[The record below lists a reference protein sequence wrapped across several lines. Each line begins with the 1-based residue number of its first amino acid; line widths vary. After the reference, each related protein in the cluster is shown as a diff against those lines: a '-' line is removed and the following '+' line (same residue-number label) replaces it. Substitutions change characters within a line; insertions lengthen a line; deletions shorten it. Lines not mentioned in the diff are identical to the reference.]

1 MNTDAAPAEK
11 SLPHI
16 ALLGYLVI
24 VLFPFLFVLF
34 SSVKKDN
41 NAIAL
46 NPFGIPKSFEWSNYV
61 EAWVNAK
68 ISTYFFNSLYIS
80 VLASVVSILLASMFA
95 FAVTRM
101 RQGKW
106 NTILFSLVL
115 IGMLI
120 PNNALMLPIYTIV
133 RKLHILN
140 THWALIIPYIANA
153 IPFTIII
160 LAAFMRSLPSE
171 IEEAAVMDGLK
182 APGIFA
188 RIIVPLTVPA
198 MVTVFIVNFLGN
210 WNEFLLANYF
220 LSNDELRTLPVGM
233 VQFRDQYQMNYAQ
246 MSAGI
251 VYSVVPVIVIYA
263 VLQEK
268 IIEGVTAG
276 SVKG

>member
-1 MNTDAAPAEK
+1 MIRTVK
-11 SLPHI
+11 KGLPHVV
-16 ALLGYLVI
+16 LLGYLCVI
-24 VLFPFLFVLF
+24 LFPFLFVLF

-41 NAIAL
+41 NSIAL
-46 NPFGIPKSFEWSNYV
+46 NPFGIPQELVWNNYV

-80 VLASVVSILLASMFA
+80 ILASVVSILIASMFA

-101 RQGKW
+101 RHGKW
-106 NTILFSLVL
+106 NTILFSLML
-115 IGMLI
+115 LGMLI
-120 PNNALMLPIYTIV
+120 PNNALMLPIYIIV
-133 RKLHILN
+133 SKLHILD
-140 THWALIIPYIANA
+140 THLALIIPYIANA
-153 IPFTIII
+153 IPFTAII

-188 RIIVPLTVPA
+188 KIIVPLTVPA

-220 LSNDELRTLPVGM
+220 LKDDELRTLPVGM

-251 VYSVVPVIVIYA
+251 VYSVLPVVVIYA
-263 VLQEK
+263 ILQEK

>member
-1 MNTDAAPAEK
+1 MPRAFKK

-16 ALLGYLVI
+16 ALLGYLLV

-41 NAIAL
+41 NSIAL
-46 NPFGIPKSFEWSNYV
+46 NPFGIPKEFVFNNYV

-80 VLASVVSILLASMFA
+80 VFASVVSIILAGMFA

-101 RQGKW
+101 RHGRL
-106 NTILFSLVL
+106 NLLLYSFVLV
-115 IGMLI
+115 GMLI

-188 RIIVPLTVPA
+188 KIIVPLTVPA

-251 VYSVVPVIVIYA
+251 VYSVLPVVIIYA
-263 VLQEK
+263 ILQEK

>member
-1 MNTDAAPAEK
+1 MAR
-11 SLPHI
+11 SLKKGIPHA
-16 ALLGYLVI
+16 ALLGYLVV

-46 NPFGIPKSFEWSNYV
+46 NPFGIPKEFVFNNYV

-80 VLASVVSILLASMFA
+80 ILSSVVSILLASMFA

-106 NTILFSLVL
+106 NKLLFSLVV

-160 LAAFMRSLPSE
+160 LAAFMRSLPGE
-171 IEEAAVMDGLK
+171 IEEAAVVDGLK

-251 VYSVVPVIVIYA
+251 VYSVLPVVIIYA
-263 VLQEK
+263 ILQEK

>member
-1 MNTDAAPAEK
+1 MARTLK
-11 SLPHI
+11 KGLPHV
-16 ALLGYLVI
+16 ALLGYLVV

-46 NPFGIPKSFEWSNYV
+46 NPFGIPKEFVFNNYV

-80 VLASVVSILLASMFA
+80 VLSSVVSILLASMFA

-106 NTILFSLVL
+106 NKILFSLVL

-171 IEEAAVMDGLK
+171 IEEAAVVDGLK

-251 VYSVVPVIVIYA
+251 VYSVLPVVIIYA
-263 VLQEK
+263 ILQEK

>member
-1 MNTDAAPAEK
+1 MPRNLKK
-11 SLPHI
+11 SLPHV
-16 ALLGYLVI
+16 ALLSYLLVI
-24 VLFPFLFVLF
+24 LFPFLFVLF

-46 NPFGIPKSFEWSNYV
+46 NPFGIPKEFVFNNYV

-80 VLASVVSILLASMFA
+80 ILASVVSILLASMFA

-115 IGMLI
+115 VGMLI
-120 PNNALMLPIYTIV
+120 PNNALMLPIYQIV
-133 RKLHILN
+133 RKLGILN

-160 LAAFMRSLPSE
+160 LAAFMRNLPRE
-171 IEEAAVMDGLK
+171 IEEAAVVDGLK

-188 RIIVPLTVPA
+188 KIIVPLTVPA

-251 VYSVVPVIVIYA
+251 VFSVLPVVVIYA
-263 VLQEK
+263 ILQEK

-276 SVKG
+276 GVKG

>member
-1 MNTDAAPAEK
+1 MARTFK
-11 SLPHI
+11 KGLPHV
-16 ALLGYLVI
+16 ALLGYLVV

-46 NPFGIPKSFEWSNYV
+46 NPFGIPKEFVFNNYV

-80 VLASVVSILLASMFA
+80 VLSSVVSILLASMFA

-106 NTILFSLVL
+106 NKILFSLVL

-171 IEEAAVMDGLK
+171 IEEAAVVDGLK

-251 VYSVVPVIVIYA
+251 VYSVLPVVIIYA
-263 VLQEK
+263 ILQEK

>member
-1 MNTDAAPAEK
+1 MPRALRK
-11 SLPHI
+11 GLPHA
-16 ALLGYLVI
+16 ALLGYLLV

-41 NAIAL
+41 NSIAL
-46 NPFGIPKSFEWSNYV
+46 NPFGIPKEFVFNNYV

-80 VLASVVSILLASMFA
+80 VFASVVSIILASMFA

-101 RQGKW
+101 RHGRW
-106 NTILFSLVL
+106 NLLLYSFVLV
-115 IGMLI
+115 GMLI

-188 RIIVPLTVPA
+188 KIIVPLTVPA

-251 VYSVVPVIVIYA
+251 VYSVLPVVIIYA
-263 VLQEK
+263 ILQEK

>member
-1 MNTDAAPAEK
+1 MPRTLKK
-11 SLPHI
+11 SLPHV
-16 ALLGYLVI
+16 ALLGYLLI

-41 NAIAL
+41 NSIAL
-46 NPFGIPKSFEWSNYV
+46 NPFGIPKEFVFNNYV

-68 ISTYFFNSLYIS
+68 ISTYFFNSLYIA
-80 VLASVVSILLASMFA
+80 VFASVVSILLASMFA

-106 NTILFSLVL
+106 NTILFSVVLV
-115 IGMLI
+115 GMLI

-188 RIIVPLTVPA
+188 KIIVPLTVPA

-251 VYSVVPVIVIYA
+251 VYSVLPVVIIYA
-263 VLQEK
+263 ILQEK

>member
-1 MNTDAAPAEK
+1 MLRFIK
-11 SLPHI
+11 KLLPHI
-16 ALLGYLVI
+16 ILMAYLLVI
-24 VLFPFLFVLF
+24 LFPFLFVIF

-41 NAIAL
+41 NSIAL
-46 NPFGIPKSFEWSNYV
+46 NPFGIPNHFEFGNYV

-68 ISTYFFNSLYIS
+68 ISTYFFNSMYIS
-80 VLASVVSILLASMFA
+80 IISAVVSILIASMFA

-101 RQGKW
+101 RHIKISG
-106 NTILFSLVL
+106 ILAAIIL

-120 PNNALMLPIYTIV
+120 PNNALMLPIYLLV
-133 RKLHILN
+133 KNLGILN

-153 IPFTIII
+153 IPFSVII
-160 LAAFMRSLPSE
+160 LSAFMKSLPGE
-171 IEEAAVMDGLK
+171 IEEAAVMDGLN
-182 APGIFA
+182 AQGIFA

-220 LSNDELRTLPVGM
+220 LSDDALRTLPVGM

-251 VYSVVPVIVIYA
+251 VFSVVPVIVLYA
-263 VLQEK
+263 ILQEK

>member
-1 MNTDAAPAEK
+1 MPRALKK
-11 SLPHI
+11 SLPHV

-41 NAIAL
+41 NSIAL
-46 NPFGIPKSFEWSNYV
+46 NPFGIPKTFEFSNYV

-80 VLASVVSILLASMFA
+80 IFSSVVSILLASMFA

-101 RQGKW
+101 RQGIW
-106 NTILFSLVL
+106 NKLLFSLIL

-188 RIIVPLTVPA
+188 KIIVPLTVPA

-263 VLQEK
+263 ILQEK

>member
-1 MNTDAAPAEK
+1 MFRSLKK
-11 SLPHI
+11 SIPHVV
-16 ALLGYLVI
+16 LLSYLFVI
-24 VLFPFLFVLF
+24 LFPFLFVLF

-41 NAIAL
+41 NEIAL
-46 NPFGIPKSFEWSNYV
+46 NPFGIPKEFVFHNYV

-80 VLASVVSILLASMFA
+80 VLASVVTILLGAMFA

-106 NTILFSLVL
+106 NAILFSLVL
-115 IGMLI
+115 VGMLI

-133 RKLHILN
+133 RKLGILN

-160 LAAFMRSLPSE
+160 LAAFMRSLPRE

-182 APGIFA
+182 AQGIFA

-220 LSNDELRTLPVGM
+220 LSNDDLRTLPVGM

-263 VLQEK
+263 ILQEK

-276 SVKG
+276 GVKG

>member
-1 MNTDAAPAEK
+1 MPRTLK
-11 SLPHI
+11 KLLPHV
-16 ALLGYLVI
+16 ALLAYLLV

-46 NPFGIPKSFEWSNYV
+46 NPFGIPKEFVFNNYV

-80 VLASVVSILLASMFA
+80 VLASVASILLASMFA

-115 IGMLI
+115 VGMLI

-133 RKLHILN
+133 RKMGILN

-160 LAAFMRSLPSE
+160 LAAFMRNLPRE

-251 VYSVVPVIVIYA
+251 VFSVLPVIIIYA
-263 VLQEK
+263 ILQEK

-276 SVKG
+276 GVKG

>member
-1 MNTDAAPAEK
+1 MPRALKK

-16 ALLGYLVI
+16 ALLFYLLVI
-24 VLFPFLFVLF
+24 LFPFLFVLF

-41 NAIAL
+41 NEIAL
-46 NPFGIPKSFEWSNYV
+46 NPFGIPKEFVFNNYV

-80 VLASVVSILLASMFA
+80 ILASVVSILLASMFA

-115 IGMLI
+115 VGMLI

-133 RKLHILN
+133 RKLGILN

-160 LAAFMRSLPSE
+160 LSAFMRNLPRE

-251 VYSVVPVIVIYA
+251 VFSVLPVIIIYA
-263 VLQEK
+263 ILQEK

-276 SVKG
+276 GVKG

>member
-1 MNTDAAPAEK
+1 
-11 SLPHI
+11 
-16 ALLGYLVI
+16 
-24 VLFPFLFVLF
+24 
-34 SSVKKDN
+34 
-41 NAIAL
+41 
-46 NPFGIPKSFEWSNYV
+46 
-61 EAWVNAK
+61 
-68 ISTYFFNSLYIS
+68 
-80 VLASVVSILLASMFA
+80 MFA

-106 NTILFSLVL
+106 NKILFSLVL

-263 VLQEK
+263 ILQEK

>member
-1 MNTDAAPAEK
+1 MPRPLKK

-106 NTILFSLVL
+106 NAILFSLVL

-188 RIIVPLTVPA
+188 KIIVPLTVPA

>member
-1 MNTDAAPAEK
+1 MPRTLKK
-11 SLPHI
+11 SLPHA
-16 ALLGYLVI
+16 ALLFYLLVI
-24 VLFPFLFVLF
+24 LFPFLFVLF

-46 NPFGIPKSFEWSNYV
+46 NPFGIPKEFVFSNYV

-80 VLASVVSILLASMFA
+80 ILSSVVSIILASMFA

-106 NTILFSLVL
+106 NTILFSLV
-115 IGMLI
+115 IVGMLI

-133 RKLHILN
+133 RKLGILN

-160 LAAFMRSLPSE
+160 LAAFMRSLPRE

-251 VYSVVPVIVIYA
+251 VFSVLPVIVIYA
-263 VLQEK
+263 ILQEK

>member
-1 MNTDAAPAEK
+1 MTLR
-11 SLPHI
+11 SLKKCIPHVV
-16 ALLGYLVI
+16 LLCYLIVI
-24 VLFPFLFVLF
+24 LFPFLFVLF

-41 NAIAL
+41 NEIAL
-46 NPFGIPKSFEWSNYV
+46 NPFGIPQQFVFSNYV

-80 VLASVVSILLASMFA
+80 IFASAATILIGSMFA
-95 FAVTRM
+95 FAITRM

-106 NTILFSLVL
+106 NTLLFSFILV
-115 IGMLI
+115 GMLI

-133 RKLHILN
+133 RKLGILN
-140 THWALIIPYIANA
+140 THWALIIPYTANA

-160 LAAFMRSLPSE
+160 LAAFMRSLPRE
-171 IEEAAVMDGLK
+171 IEEAAVVDGLK
-182 APGIFA
+182 AQGIFA

-263 VLQEK
+263 ILQEK

>member
-1 MNTDAAPAEK
+1 MAR
-11 SLPHI
+11 SLKKGIPHV
-16 ALLGYLVI
+16 ALLGYLVV

-46 NPFGIPKSFEWSNYV
+46 NPFGIPKEFVFNNYV

-80 VLASVVSILLASMFA
+80 VLSSVVSILLASMFA

-106 NTILFSLVL
+106 NKILFSLVL

-160 LAAFMRSLPSE
+160 LAAFMRSLPGE
-171 IEEAAVMDGLK
+171 IEEAAVVDGLK

-251 VYSVVPVIVIYA
+251 VYSVLPVVIIYA
-263 VLQEK
+263 ILQEK

>member
-1 MNTDAAPAEK
+1 MPRTLKK
-11 SLPHI
+11 SLPHV
-16 ALLGYLVI
+16 ALLGYLLV

-41 NAIAL
+41 NSIAL
-46 NPFGIPKSFEWSNYV
+46 NPFGIPKEFVFNNYV

-188 RIIVPLTVPA
+188 KIIVPLTVPA

-251 VYSVVPVIVIYA
+251 VYSVLPVVIIYA

>member
-1 MNTDAAPAEK
+1 MPRTLKK
-11 SLPHI
+11 SLPHV
-16 ALLGYLVI
+16 ALLGYLLI

-41 NAIAL
+41 NSIAL
-46 NPFGIPKSFEWSNYV
+46 NPFGIPKEFVFNNYV

-68 ISTYFFNSLYIS
+68 ISTYFFNSLYIA
-80 VLASVVSILLASMFA
+80 VFASVVSILLASMFA

-115 IGMLI
+115 VGMLI

-188 RIIVPLTVPA
+188 KIIVPLTVPA

-251 VYSVVPVIVIYA
+251 VYSVLPVVIIYA
-263 VLQEK
+263 ILQEK